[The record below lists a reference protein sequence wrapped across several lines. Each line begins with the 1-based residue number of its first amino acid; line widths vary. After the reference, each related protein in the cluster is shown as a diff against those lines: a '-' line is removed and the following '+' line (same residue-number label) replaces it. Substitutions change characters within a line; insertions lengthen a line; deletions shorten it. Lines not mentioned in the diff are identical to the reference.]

1 MEATL
6 NAIGTNSGGLGWIV
20 EPTYVLS
27 QYTWRVLL
35 TQFLPRELVAR
46 VSRSEHAIDLV
57 NGGRIEFKTAE
68 YPERLVAVSL
78 DWLWVNEPQLID
90 DSVWLDS
97 LRPRLFDKQAPA
109 WFTGTP
115 RGRNWFFDLY
125 RRGQDK
131 LEPEYESWRFPTWTN
146 PYIPPPEIE
155 KARHEMPERIF
166 RQNIGAEFLED
177 AASVF
182 RSVDA
187 LSIEQ
192 PQEPEKN
199 ARYIIGLDIARTHD
213 YSVASVVKLPKLSEP
228 LVQVFLDRYHRVD
241 WGLQEQRV
249 KVLSQRFN
257 DAALCMDATGVGDPE
272 LERLRRLGLQV
283 TGIKFASAA
292 IKANVVENLAM
303 LMERGQLKL
312 LANEVQKAE
321 LKNFEY
327 SLLPSATVRYGGRG
341 DAHDDTVIGLAL
353 AGWGATHRV
362 TVEAEQYMPFAR
374 L

>member
-6 NAIGTNSGGLGWIV
+6 HAIGTNSGGLGWIV

-35 TQFLPRELVAR
+35 TQFIPRELIAR

-57 NGGRIEFKTAE
+57 NGSRIEFKTAE
-68 YPERLVAVSL
+68 HPERLVAVAL
-78 DWLWVNEPQLID
+78 DWLWVNEPQLVSD
-90 DSVWLDS
+90 GVWQDS

-115 RGRNWFFDLY
+115 RGRNWFCDLY
-125 RRGQDK
+125 RLGQDE
-131 LEPEYESWRFPTWTN
+131 LELEYQSWCKPTWTN
-146 PYIPPPEIE
+146 PYIPSAEIDR
-155 KARHEMPERIF
+155 ARKEMPERIF

-182 RSVDA
+182 RGIDA
-187 LSIEQ
+187 LSTEQ

-199 ARYIIGLDIARTHD
+199 ARYVIGLDIARTHD
-213 YSVASVVKLPKLSEP
+213 YSVASVLRLPTGDEP
-228 LVQVFLDRYHRVD
+228 LVQVYLDRYHRID

-249 KVLSQRFN
+249 KVLAQRYN
-257 DAALCMDATGVGDPE
+257 NAALVMDATGIGDPE
-272 LERLRRLGLQV
+272 LERLKRLGLSV
-283 TGIKFASAA
+283 TGYKFTAVS
-292 IKANVVENLAM
+292 KANLIENLAM

-312 LANEVQKAE
+312 LANETQKAE
-321 LKNFEY
+321 LKNYEY

-341 DAHDDTVIGLAL
+341 DGHDDTAVALAL
-353 AGWGATHRV
+353 AAWGATHRV